1 MKTKI
6 LTIAAAVA
14 VCLSWGTAYAQTDPT
29 APPAAA
35 TDPAAPPPATDAAA
49 PPGAPVDPTATPG
62 APTDPALAS
71 DPALAVPAAPAVV
84 PPAEAPAAPA
94 AEGENPYGL
103 MSLWAQ
109 SDFFA
114 KGILI
119 VLAIMSVGT
128 WYIFFMKYWEQS
140 RVINQAK
147 AVERRFWSASTLEE
161 GIDRLGKN
169 NVFRNIA
176 ERGQQAMTRQS
187 GVSAGLTQADWVAMS
202 LQRAM
207 EDENGRLA
215 GGIAFLA
222 SVGSTAPFVG
232 LLGTV
237 WGIYHAL
244 IAIGA
249 SGQAS
254 IDKVAGPVGEA
265 LIMTAIGLGVA
276 IPAVLCY
283 NLLVRRNKVI
293 NEKLRAFAND
303 LQTFLLAKR

>member
-1 MKTKI
+1 MNTKI
-6 LTIAAAVA
+6 LTIAAALA
-14 VCLSWGTAYAQTDPT
+14 VCLSWGVANAQTDPAA
-29 APPAAA
+29 APPAA
-35 TDPAAPPPATDAAA
+35 TDPAAT
-49 PPGAPVDPTATPG
+49 DPTATPG
-62 APTDPALAS
+62 APGDAEVPATPGDPMA
-71 DPALAVPAAPAVV
+71 PAAPVEAAPPAVA
-84 PPAEAPAAPA
+84 PPAEAPAAAP
-94 AEGENPYGL
+94 EGDNPYGL
-103 MSLWAQ
+103 MSLWQQ

-119 VLAIMSVGT
+119 LLFIMSVGT

-140 RVINQAK
+140 RVLNQAK

-169 NVFRNIA
+169 NIFRNIA

-207 EDENGRLA
+207 EDENGRLG

>member
-14 VCLSWGTAYAQTDPT
+14 VCLSWGAAYAQTDA
-29 APPAAA
+29 APADQPPAA
-35 TDPAAPPPATDAAA
+35 TDPAAPPATDAA
-49 PPGAPVDPTATPG
+49 PGAPVDPLAPPAAG
-62 APTDPALAS
+62 APTDPLA
-71 DPALAVPAAPAVV
+71 AAP
-84 PPAEAPAAPA
+84 PATPVEPA
-94 AEGENPYGL
+94 AETPAPGAEENPYGL
-103 MSLWAQ
+103 YSMWQ
-109 SDFFA
+109 KSDFFA
-114 KGILI
+114 KGILV
-119 VLAIMSVGT
+119 VLLIMSVGT
-128 WYIFFMKYWEQS
+128 WYIFLMKYWEQS

-147 AVERRFWSASTLEE
+147 AAERRFWSASTLEE

-169 NVFRNIA
+169 NIFRNIA
-176 ERGQQAMTRQS
+176 ERGQQAVTRQS

-202 LQRAM
+202 LQRAI
-207 EDENGRLA
+207 EEENGRLA

-244 IAIGA
+244 VAIGV